1 MSFKNRVFGCVVVKS
16 INSNYNADFSHQ
28 PRTLPDGTVYAT
40 DKALKYAI
48 KNYLR
53 DMYEDEKIFYFKRFD
68 GEFKPLSLD
77 EAYSAMFPD
86 NAEKTDKKLVA
97 KDILNCLDIRLF
109 GATFAKKA
117 SSGNVAIS
125 IHGPVQINHG
135 VNVWHENNIF
145 SEQIMSPF
153 RNAKDSDDSE
163 GKSDASTLG
172 RQSKLQEG
180 HYLHHFSINPNNLR
194 DILALT
200 NPKVEKKDGE
210 IPFEGKQPED
220 NVMGLTEEDIKKL
233 KAAMC
238 KGVTYYDS
246 AAKAGTDNE
255 LLIWIQLKESSKIVL
270 PNINSL
276 ITQSK
281 VSKVDGKMLFDLSSV
296 SEIAQKYSESIDSY
310 EVYYQKENTVVE
322 NGPEESNHF
331 DLNFELEEAA
341 KKPETNE
348 N

>member
-1 MSFKNRVFGCVVVKS
+1 MSFKNRVFGCVIVKS

-48 KNYLR
+48 KNYLK
-53 DMYEDEKIFYFKRFD
+53 DMYVDDKIFYFKRFD
-68 GEFKPLSLD
+68 SDFKPLSLD
-77 EAYSAMFPD
+77 EAYAAMFPE
-86 NAEKTDKKLVA
+86 NAEKTDKTLVA
-97 KDILNCLDIRLF
+97 KDILGCLDIRLF

-117 SSGNVAIS
+117 KSGNVAIS

-135 VNVWHENNIF
+135 VNIWHENNIF

-153 RNAKDSDDSE
+153 RNAKDSDDAE

-172 RQSKLQEG
+172 RQSRLQEG

-194 DILALT
+194 DIVALA
-200 NPKVEKKDGE
+200 GE
-210 IPFEGKQPED
+210 GANTISSD
-220 NVMGLTEEDIKKL
+220 DVSKL
-233 KAAMC
+233 KDAMC

-255 LLIWIQLKESSKIVL
+255 LTIWIQMKEGSRVVL

-276 ITQSK
+276 ITQNRVTKENSK
-281 VSKVDGKMLFDLSSV
+281 MTFDLSAISSLV
-296 SEIAQKYSESIDSY
+296 EKYQNEIEAFELYY
-310 EVYYQKENTVVE
+310 EAENTTVTNVTDAAK
-322 NGPEESNHF
+322 HF
-331 DLNFELEEAA
+331 DLN
-341 KKPETNE
+341 
-348 N
+348 